1 MSEQAASTG
10 LYERAEHAARVIR
23 SRTSETPRVAIVLGS
38 GLGAFAD
45 DFEDAVGIPYEEIPG
60 FPRSTAQ
67 GHAGRLVVGKIDQV
81 PMLAMQ
87 GRVHYYEGYPLETV
101 VFEPYPLGALG
112 VELWSMVYFKGRE
125 KGLAL
130 NITNVKTVGSMYGF
144 VAADWVGKR
153 ITIYPTTT
161 TFGSATVDCIRVK
174 VGVPGAKA
182 QDAPPDPP
190 PAPTEGDP
198 PFDDANGGAP

>member
-1 MSEQAASTG
+1 MSAAAVDVRSFFEKDF
-10 LYERAEHAARVIR
+10 LYAYD
-23 SRTSETPRVAIVLGS
+23 L
-38 GLGAFAD
+38 
-45 DFEDAVGIPYEEIPG
+45 
-60 FPRSTAQ
+60 
-67 GHAGRLVVGKIDQV
+67 
-81 PMLAMQ
+81 Q
-87 GRVHYYEGYPLETV
+87 GREWTLTIAKV
-101 VFEPYPLGALG
+101 VQGKLTGTGGKSTKKP
-112 VELWSMVYFKGRE
+112 VVYFKGRE